1 MGETARS
8 IGAEAERRAA
18 AHLVQRG
25 LVMVAR
31 NYRCRGGEIDL
42 VMRDGPVLVFVEVRA
57 RAASRFGGAAESITA
72 RKQARII
79 LAARH
84 YLARHGLDVPCRF
97 DALLLDEDRMD
108 WIKSAFDA

>member
-1 MGETARS
+1 MGKAAQS
-8 IGAEAERRAA
+8 IGAEAEQRAA
-18 AHLVQRG
+18 EYLAHRG
-25 LVMVAR
+25 LAMVAR

-57 RAASRFGGAAESITA
+57 RSVSRFGGAAESITM
-72 RKQARII
+72 RKQARVI

-97 DALLLDEDRMD
+97 DALLLDGDRME
-108 WIKSAFDA
+108 WIRSAFET